1 MAKKKLTIEDIFNDD
16 DFGLLDPKIKTST
29 VKTDEERLVDTFEE
43 INVFI
48 DKNERE
54 PNKSSMSEYGLMAKL
69 KNFRE
74 NEDQKKILKPFDRHN
89 LLGHVEMDSQ
99 SIDDILNDDN
109 LGLLETD
116 KDLDIFKFKHT
127 PRPEDRKLPETVERR
142 KPMKEKDFEKYE
154 KMFLQ
159 VHKEIKEGKRIIKP
173 FTNIEKNLHVGDFYL
188 MNGIMLYLES
198 ANLKKEEWEQKSGNR
213 VRVEGRTRTV
223 FENGTYSNMLY
234 RSLGKQIQKDG
245 KLITNTSDKIQQDLF
260 VNSGRLN
267 EGDILSGW
275 VYTLQTKSTH
285 PELATFKNLYKIGV
299 SSTPVLERVKN
310 AKNEATYLYSDV
322 KNIKSWKVYN
332 RNANKL
338 ENLLHRFFANAC
350 LNIDLFNE
358 KGQRLNPRE
367 WFVVPFEVIEETIQL
382 ILNENIMHYEYDV
395 KTEKIKLKTV

>member
-1 MAKKKLTIEDIFNDD
+1 MAKKKLTIDDIFNDD
-16 DFGLLDPKIKTST
+16 DFGLLDSKVKASN
-29 VKTDEERLVDTFEE
+29 VKTDEERLIDSFEE

-54 PNKSSMSEYGLMAKL
+54 PSKSSMSEYGLMAKL

-89 LLGHVEMDSQ
+89 LLGHVEMEKQ
-99 SIDDILNDDN
+99 SIDDILNDDD
-109 LGLLETD
+109 LGLLEPD

-127 PRPEDRKLPETVERR
+127 PRPEDRAEADFVAQR

-159 VHKEIKEGKRIIKP
+159 VNKEIKEGKRKIKP

-198 ANLKKEEWEQKSGNR
+198 ANLKQEEWEQKSGNR

-245 KLITNTSDKIQQDLF
+245 KLITNTYDKIEQDLF
-260 VNSGRLN
+260 INSGLVK
-267 EGDILSGW
+267 EEDVQSGW
-275 VYTLQTKSTH
+275 IYVLKTKSTKK
-285 PELATFKNLYKIGV
+285 ELAEIKDLYKIGFASGSV
-299 SSTPVLERVKN
+299 DDRIKN
-310 AKNEATYLYSDV
+310 AKNEATYLFADV
-322 KNIKSWKVYN
+322 KKIATYKVYN
-332 RNANKL
+332 RNADKL
-338 ENLLHRFFANAC
+338 EGLLHRFFANAC
-350 LNIDLFNE
+350 LDIDLFNE

-382 ILNENIMHYEYDV
+382 ILNENIVNYEYDTET
-395 KTEKIKLKTV
+395 KTIKLK

>member
-1 MAKKKLTIEDIFNDD
+1 MAKKKLTIDDIFNDD
-16 DFGLLDPKIKTST
+16 DFGLLDSKVKAST
-29 VKTDEERLVDTFEE
+29 VKTDEERLIDSFEE

-48 DKNERE
+48 DKNDRE

-69 KNFRE
+69 KNFRG

-89 LLGHVEMDSQ
+89 LLGHVEMEKQ
-99 SIDDILNDDN
+99 SIDDILNDDD

-127 PRPEDRKLPETVERR
+127 PKPEDRAETDFVAQR
-142 KPMKEKDFEKYE
+142 KPIKEKDFEKYE

-159 VHKEIKEGKRIIKP
+159 VHKEIKEGKRKIKP

-213 VRVEGRTRTV
+213 VRVEGRTRTI

-245 KLITNTSDKIQQDLF
+245 KLITNTYEKIEHDLF
-260 VNSGRLN
+260 VNSGLVK
-267 EGDILSGW
+267 EEDVQSGW
-275 VYTLQTKSTH
+275 IYVLKTKSTKK
-285 PELATFKNLYKIGV
+285 ELAGIKDLYKIGF
-299 SSTPVLERVKN
+299 SSDSVDDRIKN
-310 AKNEATYLYSDV
+310 AKNEATYLFADV
-322 KNIKSWKVYN
+322 KKIATYKVYN
-332 RNANKL
+332 RNADKL
-338 ENLLHRFFANAC
+338 ENLLHRFFAKAC
-350 LNIDLFNE
+350 LDIDLFNE

-382 ILNENIMHYEYDV
+382 ILNENIVNYEYD
-395 KTEKIKLKTV
+395 TETKKIKLK